1 MSRPAHRLAAKP
13 RTSDVAVSEDVT
25 FAGLLLSEP
34 VLLGLR
40 RAGFERPSPIQLR
53 AIPLGRCAVD
63 LIVQAKSGTG
73 KTCVLAVLALE
84 ALVAAPPSGRCRA
97 LVLAPTREVA
107 VQVAQVITA
116 IGVEVPGLA
125 VQTLI
130 GGLPLAQDV
139 ANLRRCNVAV
149 GTPGRIRQLVDCEAL
164 NTDSVRL
171 FVMDE
176 ADKLMEDAFVDDIN
190 FIYSTLPASKQMI
203 ALSATYPD
211 TLASLLARY
220 MRSPTFV
227 RLGKSSPALLGI
239 RQYVMTVPCE
249 PLVTKQLKVKLE
261 ALVNILSTVSFTQC
275 LVFSNHQTRAETLC
289 SQLSSRGW
297 PSAHLS
303 SSLSQERRLEALS
316 QLTSLRCRVLV
327 TTDLGARGVDS
338 EHADLVVQ
346 LDVPWDGATYLHRV
360 GRAGRYGSLGAAVAL
375 VSLGEE
381 EQRLTTVIAAAG
393 VSPLRLP
400 QSLPDDIKTCDT
412 TGWSAYS
419 AAKDGATTNGHSREG
434 KSGSGDG
441 EGVAGKSGGVRSNG
455 HSPSPVAPA
464 ENGDTM
470 GVSEDTEG
478 KTGAP
483 EGRKILAAR
492 RRRAPGPTA
501 AEQRQDKA
509 QFEAAADGWARA
521 VATRGRRPAAPAPAA
536 APDGDGSGGG
546 AAPIL
551 DWDQPS
557 TNAKGRKGATEPV
570 GTGGDS
576 SDSDGSQDSF
586 QALLAAYKRDQERQA
601 AQESAGGEAVDTTDV
616 KKEKLVNGD
625 QRKSSKGSG
634 GKTQT
639 DDSEAKN
646 RSPQKGPAL
655 ETTTLLN
662 ERQSAVSQKPNLK
675 TEDQISSDDED
686 AEADTVDTDQL
697 RQALKKLNPKEVGSL
712 TEEDLQMLV
721 AYLKTR
727 SAPEGRVYRRAVALV
742 KEKGVRQTL
751 LRAGDLS
758 EGRVDLKELI
768 ERLRVAPVVSSGIST
783 AEGACDAIPTETSGM
798 TPSHEPGLVNGHA
811 SKPPDDIVRNGD
823 DSDKTKSTVLKPKT
837 DASVSSVGATASVNA
852 GESLSPGPRVAGAAT
867 YSSSTATRLVVN
879 YDEEVRQIPNQEE
892 DVEAFQRDL
901 RMGAARKKAFLASR
915 VKDAQRKSVRG
926 RAFPAG
932 KDSSSGEDSESTR
945 ESTRGEMGGRSG
957 GRQRQGAAPPHRP
970 NYRQSGKHLES
981 ETADYPPASEAQF
994 YSEPH
999 ANEGPDT
1006 THDNPSEFWNEHG
1019 IPSHDQ
1025 YPYYPGSYNMPYQS
1039 SYPTDWPNYPS
1050 AMYPNYPTA
1059 YGTTPSGYPPSQG
1072 GNWGPYG
1079 GSTLPPHS
1087 WDELLNVCYDQQTRY
1102 LSHMTSYY
1110 TQYYGLSQS

>member
-412 TGWSAYS
+412 TG
-419 AAKDGATTNGHSREG
+419 
-434 KSGSGDG
+434 
-441 EGVAGKSGGVRSNG
+441 
-455 HSPSPVAPA
+455 
-464 ENGDTM
+464 
-470 GVSEDTEG
+470 
-478 KTGAP
+478 
-483 EGRKILAAR
+483 
-492 RRRAPGPTA
+492 
-501 AEQRQDKA
+501 
-509 QFEAAADGWARA
+509 
-521 VATRGRRPAAPAPAA
+521 
-536 APDGDGSGGG
+536 
-546 AAPIL
+546 
-551 DWDQPS
+551 
-557 TNAKGRKGATEPV
+557 
-570 GTGGDS
+570 
-576 SDSDGSQDSF
+576 
-586 QALLAAYKRDQERQA
+586 
-601 AQESAGGEAVDTTDV
+601 
-616 KKEKLVNGD
+616 
-625 QRKSSKGSG
+625 
-634 GKTQT
+634 
-639 DDSEAKN
+639 
-646 RSPQKGPAL
+646 
-655 ETTTLLN
+655 
-662 ERQSAVSQKPNLK
+662 
-675 TEDQISSDDED
+675 
-686 AEADTVDTDQL
+686 
-697 RQALKKLNPKEVGSL
+697 
-712 TEEDLQMLV
+712 
-721 AYLKTR
+721 
-727 SAPEGRVYRRAVALV
+727 
-742 KEKGVRQTL
+742 
-751 LRAGDLS
+751 
-758 EGRVDLKELI
+758 
-768 ERLRVAPVVSSGIST
+768 
-783 AEGACDAIPTETSGM
+783 C
-798 TPSHEPGLVNGHA
+798 
-811 SKPPDDIVRNGD
+811 
-823 DSDKTKSTVLKPKT
+823 
-837 DASVSSVGATASVNA
+837 
-852 GESLSPGPRVAGAAT
+852 
-867 YSSSTATRLVVN
+867 SSTATRLVVN

-932 KDSSSGEDSESTR
+932 KDSSSGEDS
-945 ESTRGEMGGRSG
+945 
-957 GRQRQGAAPPHRP
+957 
-970 NYRQSGKHLES
+970 
-981 ETADYPPASEAQF
+981 
-994 YSEPH
+994 
-999 ANEGPDT
+999 
-1006 THDNPSEFWNEHG
+1006 
-1019 IPSHDQ
+1019 
-1025 YPYYPGSYNMPYQS
+1025 
-1039 SYPTDWPNYPS
+1039 
-1050 AMYPNYPTA
+1050 
-1059 YGTTPSGYPPSQG
+1059 
-1072 GNWGPYG
+1072 NWGPYG